1 MHIVASQM
9 SLPPSLF
16 TWPYIHIL
24 INHFPVVL
32 STVGLAVAILALILG
47 RRSLWIY
54 AMATLTIA
62 GVVVYPVRFTGDQA
76 DHALRDPWYIAKGA
90 IDAHD
95 DASLWAMIFL
105 LAVGAV
111 SAYGW
116 WRAVK
121 RPEEP
126 IPGWIK
132 ASVLV
137 LGLFGFATIARTA
150 YLGGKII
157 HEAPILSL
165 PTAPANLPPG
175 IATPPRGPGGGE
187 APPTQ

>member
-1 MHIVASQM
+1 M
-9 SLPPSLF
+9 SVPPSLF

-32 STVGLAVAILALILG
+32 SVVGLAAAVGALILG
-47 RRSLWIY
+47 RRGLWIY
-54 AMATLTIA
+54 SMATFTIA
-62 GVVVYPVRFTGDQA
+62 GAVVYPVRFTGDKA
-76 DHALRDPWYIAKGA
+76 DHALKDPWYIPHGV

-95 DASLWAMIFL
+95 DASLYAMLFL
-105 LAVGAV
+105 LAVGIV

-126 IPGWIK
+126 IPAWIK
-132 ASVLV
+132 AGVLV
-137 LGLFGFATIARTA
+137 LGLGGFATIARTA

-175 IATPPRGPGGGE
+175 VATPPRSPE
-187 APPTQ
+187 AGAATAR

>member
-1 MHIVASQM
+1 M
-9 SLPPSLF
+9 SLPASLF
-16 TWPYIHIL
+16 TWPYVHLL

-32 STVGLAVAILALILG
+32 AVVGLAAAAGALIL
-47 RRSLWIY
+47 RRRALWLY
-54 AMATLTIA
+54 AMGTLTAA
-62 GVVVYPVRFTGDQA
+62 GVIVYPVRFTGDQA
-76 DHALRDPWYIAKGA
+76 DHALRNPWYIPHGV

-95 DASLWAMIFL
+95 NASLYAMICL

-132 ASVLV
+132 AGVLIG
-137 LGLFGFATIARTA
+137 GLAGFGTISYTA

-175 IATPPRGPGGGE
+175 VATPPRPPRARAAT
-187 APPTQ
+187 AP